1 MAPEPMRPA
10 YSTSKRALWISG
22 ALAWLVIVS
31 LVGGA
36 LAGERVAV
44 DMAGIVVP
52 SMVFLIVA
60 MLGLHRAFG
69 SLDMRTLHG
78 GRPPVPRQRRSPRET
93 FEGEPA

>member
-1 MAPEPMRPA
+1 MAEKPA
-10 YSTSKRALWISG
+10 YTTSKRALWLSG

-36 LAGERVAV
+36 LTGNRVAV

-69 SLDMRTLHG
+69 SLDMRTLHA
-78 GRPPVPRQRRSPRET
+78 RPQPRQRRPPRPDPRLEP
-93 FEGEPA
+93 EGME

>member
-1 MAPEPMRPA
+1 MAEKPA
-10 YSTSKRALWISG
+10 YSTSKRALWVSG

-36 LAGERVAV
+36 LAGNRVAV

-78 GRPPVPRQRRSPRET
+78 APARPPRRQRPPR
-93 FEGEPA
+93 FEEEGMG